1 MIIGTKNIK
10 KEEDNKI
17 KDLMSEKSASYTTYK
32 GYDKEVKMTPE
43 DREFLEDLMLEQ
55 QEQM

>member
-1 MIIGTKNIK
+1 MIIDAKNIK

-17 KDLMSEKSASYTTYK
+17 KDLMPEKSASYTAYK
-32 GYDKEVKMTPE
+32 GYDKEFKMTTE
-43 DREFLEDLMLEQ
+43 DRELLHDLMLEQ

>member
-17 KDLMSEKSASYTTYK
+17 KDLVSEKSASYTTYT
-32 GYDKEVKMTPE
+32 GYDKKATMTTK
-43 DREFLEDLMLEQ
+43 DREFLEDLMLEP
-55 QEQM
+55 QEQV